1 MAEPDPWWMNGTLF
15 ENCNCQLLCP
25 AHVSFRQDCD
35 EQLCLGYWGI
45 HVDKGRF
52 GRLVLD
58 KQNAVVAYQSP
69 QRMHSLGWIVRIYLD
84 KAVEEAQRRAI
95 EQILTGEVGGPWA
108 ILNNF
113 VAERLESRA
122 VDIKY
127 EDDGRRK
134 RLRIDGVLDSAIH
147 GLESKKTG
155 EPATLGNLFN
165 VIHSAIQYM
174 ARGSSRMNDEAFQ
187 WTTEGKHALYSEFSW
202 TGP

>member
-1 MAEPDPWWMNGTLF
+1 MSEPDPWWVNGTLF

-35 EQLCLGYWGI
+35 EELCLGFWGI

-69 QRMHSLGWIVRIYLD
+69 QRMHSTGWIARIYLD
-84 KAVEEAQRRAI
+84 KAADEAQRRAMG
-95 EQILTGEVGGPWA
+95 QILTGEVGGPWA
-108 ILNNF
+108 ILSKF
-113 VAERLESRA
+113 VAERLETRI
-122 VDIKY
+122 VDIDFR
-127 EDDGRRK
+127 DDGHHK
-134 RLRIDGVLDSAIH
+134 RLRIDGLLDSVIH
-147 GLESKKTG
+147 SVESKKTG

-174 ARGSSRMNDEAFQ
+174 GRGSSRMSDGAFQ
-187 WTTEGKHALYSEFSW
+187 WTTEEKHALYSQFSW